1 MNYDYSI
8 LKQMK
13 EKTSQKF
20 TEEND
25 EPSWQTFQIPQ
36 PFLTSEKNVWRDFLK
51 ISPSDAATAFYF
63 RVSHC
68 FIISTI

>member
-1 MNYDYSI
+1 MNYDYSS
-8 LKQMK
+8 LKQME

-36 PFLTSEKNVWRDFLK
+36 PFLTSEKNVRRDFLK
-51 ISPSDAATAFYF
+51 ISDAATAFYF